1 VKLSNPI
8 TGLNPVI
15 ENDNQINNKNKN
27 MAKTATKTTKKV
39 STAKGKGKVV
49 KKATTKKAAAKA
61 PAVKKVKAPKVVSYD
76 FKAPNKANPLPH
88 FRYVN
93 VTVSDVSN
101 EKYPE
106 LVQLTAGP
114 SRYSD
119 ILGKKYLNKDFAI
132 KAINLAQAESLI
144 GNGAKQAAD
153 ELAELGFISPDAEV
167 ITPGFKEVN
176 PSIMANEYGA

>member
-1 VKLSNPI
+1 
-8 TGLNPVI
+8 
-15 ENDNQINNKNKN
+15 

-39 STAKGKGKVV
+39 STAKGKGKAPKAKVVTKKAPAKKPAV
-49 KKATTKKAAAKA
+49 KKATKKAVAKK
-61 PAVKKVKAPKVVSYD
+61 PAVKKVKTPKVVSYD

-106 LVQLTAGP
+106 LVELTAGP
-114 SRYSD
+114 ARYSD

-153 ELAELGFISPDAEV
+153 ELAELGFVSPDAEV
-167 ITPGFKEVN
+167 ITAGFKEVN

>member
-1 VKLSNPI
+1 
-8 TGLNPVI
+8 
-15 ENDNQINNKNKN
+15 

-39 STAKGKGKVV
+39 STAKGKGKPAKAKVV
-49 KKATTKKAAAKA
+49 KKT
-61 PAVKKVKAPKVVSYD
+61 AVKKVKTPKVVSYD

-167 ITPGFKEVN
+167 ITSGFKEVN